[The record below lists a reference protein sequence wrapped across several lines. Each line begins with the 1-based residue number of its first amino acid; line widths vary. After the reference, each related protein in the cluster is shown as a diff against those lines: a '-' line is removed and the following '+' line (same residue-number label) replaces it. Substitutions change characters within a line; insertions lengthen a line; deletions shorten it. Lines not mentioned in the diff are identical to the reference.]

1 MRCPRRRKAE
11 IDPIIHMVTGG
22 HSAGDIIQQHTW
34 TSVSSFQLQSVRG
47 SGENP
52 PDLVPSLVS
61 ARANEI
67 QILMRETG
75 RCDERENGIE
85 KKTCKRC

>member
-1 MRCPRRRKAE
+1 MQGALYNTTPGHL
-11 IDPIIHMVTGG
+11 DPAFSYT
-22 HSAGDIIQQHTW
+22 
-34 TSVSSFQLQSVRG
+34 RP
-47 SGENP
+47 GENP

-75 RCDERENGIE
+75 RCDERENRIE
-85 KKTCKRC
+85 